1 MAIARIVNGSVA
13 EFRDLQLSDVPPHK
27 QALWRPVIIEG
38 SGPSEQIIV
47 EAEQVRRVHSWTT
60 AQKQAAI
67 TAERDRRLLLFPFGG
82 KLFDFNETS
91 RIDVAGAGSLAQG
104 AIIAGAQPGNLRWA
118 DDDTDFRWIA
128 ADNSS
133 VTMDAQTMFAF
144 AQAAA
149 RWRADHI
156 YAARALKDADP
167 IPENYTDDSHW
178 PQG

>member
-1 MAIARIVNGSVA
+1 MYALERISTGQRLAAWSAVPGAFACDLGEVNGAGPGWSDGDFRIVAFTPAVTS
-13 EFRDLQLSDVPPHK
+13 EDVN
-27 QALWRPVIIEG
+27 R
-38 SGPSEQIIV
+38 
-47 EAEQVRRVHSWTT
+47 
-60 AQKQAAI
+60 
-67 TAERDRRLLLFPFGG
+67 ERDRRLQLFPFGG
-82 KLFDFNETS
+82 KQYDFNETS
-91 RIDVAGAGSLAQG
+91 RIDIAGAGSLAQG

-133 VTMDAQTMFAF
+133 VTMDAQACFAF

>member
-1 MAIARIVNGSVA
+1 M
-13 EFRDLQLSDVPPHK
+13 
-27 QALWRPVIIEG
+27 
-38 SGPSEQIIV
+38 
-47 EAEQVRRVHSWTT
+47 
-60 AQKQAAI
+60 
-67 TAERDRRLLLFPFGG
+67 
-82 KLFDFNETS
+82 
-91 RIDVAGAGSLAQG
+91 
-104 AIIAGAQPGNLRWA
+104 AGAQPGDLRWA

-133 VTMDAQTMFAF
+133 VSMDAQTCFAF

-167 IPENYTDDSHW
+167 IPENFTNDSHW